1 MLAVSSWSACDP
13 PSMTSRGSPAAF
25 KLSSGSICEESCEES
40 LICAAIASSCR
51 RRDGDTAT
59 LNAPALNAIS
69 IDSCPCTGAS
79 AWSAVASAPNG
90 GSNGAGGSVNP
101 RKLSST
107 LTRTKNTS
115 I

>member
-1 MLAVSSWSACDP
+1 M
-13 PSMTSRGSPAAF
+13 
-25 KLSSGSICEESCEES
+25 
-40 LICAAIASSCR
+40 ASSCR

-69 IDSCPCTGAS
+69 MDSCPCTGAS

-90 GSNGAGGSVNP
+90 GSNGAGGSLNP

-107 LTRTKNTS
+107 LRRTKKTRQSNCQYED
-115 I
+115 

>member
-1 MLAVSSWSACDP
+1 MRSE
-13 PSMTSRGSPAAF
+13 GSPAF
-25 KLSSGSICEESCEES
+25 KLSSASTCEESSEES
-40 LICAAIASSCR
+40 FICAAMASSCR

-59 LNAPALNAIS
+59 LNAPALNEIS

-90 GSNGAGGSVNP
+90 GSNGAGGSLNP

-107 LTRTKNTS
+107 LRRTKNTS
-115 I
+115 V